1 MYDNFSE
8 DFISVFNEN
17 INEEYESS
25 EDNKNPNYKNDK
37 VHENEK
43 LDNDIKMPQKET
55 KTNVKTNV
63 QTEVKLF
70 PIERNEQKKLE
81 KKDKI
86 FNIIKPIKKK
96 GRIANKFKKKFTGK
110 HNKFTE
116 DNIIRKIKASF
127 IEKSRNYINH
137 EYNLCMNKHKFK
149 KIKKFLQRISPS
161 EHRKISKEENI
172 KWFKSKLKDIFSADL
187 STKCSLYNL
196 DYNKEQID
204 EVYKNPEAEN
214 VVNIL
219 EKNVSEIYSLYSQ
232 DVEIKGFETLKDDLK
247 VLKKKMEK
255 KKEENID
262 EYLKKYEEIAKN
274 LETIYQS
281 KKSKTSKA

>member
-161 EHRKISKEENI
+161 EHRKISKD
-172 KWFKSKLKDIFSADL
+172 F
-187 STKCSLYNL
+187 
-196 DYNKEQID
+196 
-204 EVYKNPEAEN
+204 
-214 VVNIL
+214 
-219 EKNVSEIYSLYSQ
+219 
-232 DVEIKGFETLKDDLK
+232 
-247 VLKKKMEK
+247 
-255 KKEENID
+255 
-262 EYLKKYEEIAKN
+262 
-274 LETIYQS
+274 
-281 KKSKTSKA
+281 